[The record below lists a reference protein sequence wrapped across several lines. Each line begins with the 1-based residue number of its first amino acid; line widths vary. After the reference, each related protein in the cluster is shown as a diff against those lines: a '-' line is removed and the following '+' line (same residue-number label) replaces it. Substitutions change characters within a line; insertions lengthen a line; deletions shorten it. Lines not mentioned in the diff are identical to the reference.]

1 MMRLAL
7 QPVPKSKFIAL
18 LILSALLSACATGPK
33 SSSTAPVVSAKAAP
47 LAAKDQTAYA
57 NAIAALGKGNAK
69 TAVTSLSTIAEANPG
84 YLDVWVNL
92 AMANY
97 TLKRNDEAKR
107 AIEHA
112 HKLQPQSADINNVQG
127 LIYAEEG
134 RYKEAEQLY
143 LTALKLDPKNAS
155 THYNLA
161 LLYDIYYQD
170 IAKAIPHY
178 ENYLSLTNQK
188 DEETEAWTDEL
199 KQTLSRRSA
208 Q

>member
-1 MMRLAL
+1 MRLAFKPTSAPRL
-7 QPVPKSKFIAL
+7 FT
-18 LILSALLSACATGPK
+18 LIIVSALLSACATGPT
-33 SSSTAPVVSAKAAP
+33 SPTTTATTNAKAAP
-47 LAAKDQTAYA
+47 LAEKDRSAYA
-57 NAIAALGKGNAK
+57 NAINALGKGKAK
-69 TAVTSLSTIAEANPG
+69 EAAALLTNIAAANPG
-84 YLDVWVNL
+84 YVDAWVNL
-92 AMANY
+92 AIANY
-97 TLKRNDEAKR
+97 TIKSNAEAKR

-112 HKLQPQSADINNVQG
+112 HNLQPQSAEISNIQG

-143 LTALKLDPKNAS
+143 LAALKLDSKNAS

-178 ENYLSLTNQK
+178 ESYLALSSQK
-188 DEETEAWTDEL
+188 DEDTEAWTDEL

>member
-1 MMRLAL
+1 MRLVL
-7 QPVPKSKFIAL
+7 QSASKPKFFVPL
-18 LILSALLSACATGPK
+18 MLSALLSACATDPK
-33 SSSTAPVVSAKAAP
+33 SPSTTSVISAKVAP
-47 LAAKDQTAYA
+47 LAAKDRTAYA
-57 NAIAALGKGNAK
+57 DAIVSLGKGDAK
-69 TAVTSLSTIAEANPG
+69 AAAASLTIIAEANPG

-97 TLKRNDEAKR
+97 SIKRNAEAKR

-112 HKLQPQSADINNVQG
+112 HKLQPQSADISNIQG
-127 LIYAEEG
+127 LIYVEEG
-134 RYKEAEQLY
+134 RYKDAEQLY
-143 LTALKLDPKNAS
+143 LAALKLDSKNAS

-178 ENYLSLTNQK
+178 ENYLSLSNQK
-188 DEETEAWTDEL
+188 DEKTEAWTEEL

>member
-1 MMRLAL
+1 MRHLTQSL
-7 QPVPKSKFIAL
+7 PNKNL
-18 LILSALLSACATGPK
+18 LLLLVVSVLLSACATGPK
-33 SSSTAPVVSAKAAP
+33 APTTATVINAKVAP
-47 LAAKDQTAYA
+47 LAAKDKSAYT
-57 NAIAALGKGNAK
+57 NAIATLEKGNAK
-69 TAVTSLSTIAEANPG
+69 AAVSLLTKIAETNPG

-112 HKLQPQSADINNVQG
+112 HALQPQSADINNLQG
-127 LIYAEEG
+127 LIYAEES

-143 LTALKLDPKNAS
+143 LTALQLDSKNAS

-178 ENYLSLTNQK
+178 ESYLALSNQK
-188 DEETEAWTDEL
+188 DEETEAWADEL
-199 KQTLSRRSA
+199 KQTLSRRNA